1 MKLFSYFLILVLIL
15 SHSISNG
22 GHLVELIL
30 RGGTN
35 IALKFVLMLEMFIFV
50 LRLSFLYQGVCI
62 LQRIIFY
69 NNFKDN
75 KTR

>member
-1 MKLFSYFLILVLIL
+1 MKLFFYFLILVLIL
-15 SHSISNG
+15 SYSIFLS

-30 RGGTN
+30 RGGTKFP
-35 IALKFVLMLEMFIFV
+35 LKFVLMLEMFIFV